1 MARTIFII
9 IMALLPKCLMADN
22 DTITSA
28 KQPFRQTRKNVYK
41 TVKEINNIDTT
52 YIEPEHYNFTAML
65 QNTNTY
71 EVYHLRSNSGQTIT
85 FAPKPTVKIGPYF
98 GWRWIFAGYTF
109 DISHLAGKTRQEY
122 DLSIYSSKIG
132 IDIFYRKSGD
142 DYRIKNIN
150 LNNDIDTDNIKNTP
164 FKGLHVGITGA
175 SIYYIFNH
183 RKFSY
188 PAAFSQSTRQKIS
201 CGTPLIGI
209 GYTRHSLDFD
219 YQQFINTINQKT
231 PHYQQQADTAL
242 MFRKLKYTDISVSGG
257 YAYNLC
263 LTRNLLLAASL
274 SIALGYKHTSGKADK
289 EKFNLRNFATNNLV
303 IDGAAR
309 LGIVWN
315 NDKHFAGASLILH
328 SYNSHKP
335 QLTTNNIFGNLNIYT
350 GIKFGKRKSKNKH

>member
-9 IMALLPKCLMADN
+9 IIALLPKCLMADN

-150 LNNDIDTDNIKNTP
+150 LNNDINTDNIKNTP

-209 GYTRHSLDFD
+209 GYTRHTLDFD
-219 YQQFINTINQKT
+219 YQ
-231 PHYQQQADTAL
+231 
-242 MFRKLKYTDISVSGG
+242 
-257 YAYNLC
+257 
-263 LTRNLLLAASL
+263 
-274 SIALGYKHTSGKADK
+274 
-289 EKFNLRNFATNNLV
+289 
-303 IDGAAR
+303 
-309 LGIVWN
+309 
-315 NDKHFAGASLILH
+315 
-328 SYNSHKP
+328 
-335 QLTTNNIFGNLNIYT
+335 
-350 GIKFGKRKSKNKH
+350 